1 MIASRLLAA
10 VAALTAAVA
19 LAGCGTTPAPPVSA
33 AAASAPPP
41 PSLATS
47 LATAGGTWAEV
58 VMGGSVARHD
68 NFWQLFARPAGA
80 SRWNLVTP
88 PGTADNGGLIL
99 AAAGPSLIAGF
110 RPSQD
115 LTFSPLSATS
125 DNGRAWS
132 SDSPLDAP
140 LASAADALAAA
151 PASENL
157 LALLSDGT
165 AMLAAPAYTS
175 WKTLTTLRAL
185 AGTPAGRHCGLHALT
200 AVAYTPSGLPLMAGT
215 CARPGNAGIFAD
227 RDGVWQATGPAIPAT
242 LARRP
247 VAVIRLTRIAGQ
259 ITALLVAGSGHDAT
273 LLAAWSA
280 DSGLHWMLSPVLGL
294 GAGGVASASFGAS
307 GTVAMITTSGSA
319 ELVPGERSP
328 WRALPAVPP
337 GTATLAP
344 GPGGTTD
351 ALAVRRG
358 TLTVWQLAPGHSSW
372 VRTQTIVVPI
382 QYGSSG

>member
-1 MIASRLLAA
+1 MPRSTCWPSHDRLAAAGRRCCPDRCRRAGRLRHDASAACVRGRRLRPAAAVPGHVPRYRRRHLGRSGHGRKRRPPRQLLAA
-10 VAALTAAVA
+10 VRTPGRRLALE
-19 LAGCGTTPAPPVSA
+19 P
-33 AAASAPPP
+33 
-41 PSLATS
+41 
-47 LATAGGTWAEV
+47 
-58 VMGGSVARHD
+58 RD
-68 NFWQLFARPAGA
+68 
-80 SRWNLVTP
+80 
-88 PGTADNGGLIL
+88 
-99 AAAGPSLIAGF
+99 AAGPSLIAGF

-227 RDGVWQATGPAIPAT
+227 RDGVWQA
-242 LARRP
+242 
-247 VAVIRLTRIAGQ
+247 
-259 ITALLVAGSGHDAT
+259 
-273 LLAAWSA
+273 
-280 DSGLHWMLSPVLGL
+280 
-294 GAGGVASASFGAS
+294 
-307 GTVAMITTSGSA
+307 
-319 ELVPGERSP
+319 
-328 WRALPAVPP
+328 
-337 GTATLAP
+337 
-344 GPGGTTD
+344 
-351 ALAVRRG
+351 
-358 TLTVWQLAPGHSSW
+358 
-372 VRTQTIVVPI
+372 
-382 QYGSSG
+382 